1 MNRRNLYFAAIFL
14 GILLTGCSLFGDTK
28 YEGDFSYKVEDFSY
42 TNQDGETVSLDDLK
56 GSFWVADMVFTS
68 CNTVCP
74 PMTANMARLQKL
86 LKEEGLDEV
95 RLVSFSV
102 DPEVDTP
109 EMLKEFGDKFGADY
123 SNWDFLT
130 GYTMEEAEE
139 FALKSFKSLVDKPE
153 GQDQVNHTVRFFIVT
168 PDGNAIKS
176 YDGRQA
182 EQMQQIVDDL
192 KGYLK

>member
-1 MNRRNLYFAAIFL
+1 MNIRKLFFAAIFL

-130 GYTMEEAEE
+130 GYTMEEAEK

>member
-1 MNRRNLYFAAIFL
+1 MNIRKLFFSAIFL

>member
-1 MNRRNLYFAAIFL
+1 MNIRKLFFAAIFL

>member
-1 MNRRNLYFAAIFL
+1 MNIRKLFFAAIFL
-14 GILLTGCSLFGDTK
+14 GILLTGCSLFGDPK

-130 GYTMEEAEE
+130 GYTMEEAEK

>member
-1 MNRRNLYFAAIFL
+1 MNIRKLFFAAIFL

-130 GYTMEEAEE
+130 GYTMEEAEK

-153 GQDQVNHTVRFFIVT
+153 GKDQVNHTVRFFIVT

>member
-1 MNRRNLYFAAIFL
+1 MKGMKILFPVIFFS
-14 GILLTGCSLFGDTK
+14 ILLTGCGLFGDTQ
-28 YEGDFSYKVEDFSY
+28 YEGDFSYEVQDFSY
-42 TNQDGETVSLDDLK
+42 INQDGETVSLDDLK
-56 GSFWVADMVFTS
+56 GSFWVADMVFTN

-86 LKEEGLDEV
+86 LKEEGLNEV

-109 EMLKEFGDKFGADY
+109 ENLKAFGDKFGVDY

-130 GYTMEEAEE
+130 GYTMEDIEK

-153 GQDQVNHTVRFFIVT
+153 GQDQVNHAVSFFIVT
-168 PDGNAIKS
+168 PDGYAIKR
-176 YDGRQA
+176 YNGTQA
-182 EQMQQIVDDL
+182 QQMEQIVEDL